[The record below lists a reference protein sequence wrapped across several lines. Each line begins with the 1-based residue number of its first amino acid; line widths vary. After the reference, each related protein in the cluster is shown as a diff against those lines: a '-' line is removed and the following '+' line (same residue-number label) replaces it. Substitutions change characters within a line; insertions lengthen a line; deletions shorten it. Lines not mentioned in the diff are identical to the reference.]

1 MVKTPIP
8 AWQLTTTDDG
18 KSIALRQRGERAPPE
33 VLEAFYEQKRSA
45 PVNPGGAASSSTAGA
60 TVDTLRRW
68 SCKVTLTQLV
78 EVKREEQ
85 LSASACQPEGAPSH
99 PTSPEVRLQPVKEDL
114 NEVERSIA
122 DQLQQRMLKSRFPNV
137 GRNDLPPEAETV
149 MEPPGVVSEKDNMLI
164 REQCNRYSADWA
176 CARSCM

>member
-1 MVKTPIP
+1 MGR
-8 AWQLTTTDDG
+8 ASC
-18 KSIALRQRGERAPPE
+18 SI
-33 VLEAFYEQKRSA
+33 
-45 PVNPGGAASSSTAGA
+45 VNPGGAASSSTAGA

-99 PTSPEVRLQPVKEDL
+99 PTSPEVRIQPVKEDL

>member
-1 MVKTPIP
+1 MGR
-8 AWQLTTTDDG
+8 ASC
-18 KSIALRQRGERAPPE
+18 SI
-33 VLEAFYEQKRSA
+33 
-45 PVNPGGAASSSTAGA
+45 VNPGGAASSSTAGA

-122 DQLQQRMLKSRFPNV
+122 DQLQQRMLKSRFPPEVDSHPEDASKDV